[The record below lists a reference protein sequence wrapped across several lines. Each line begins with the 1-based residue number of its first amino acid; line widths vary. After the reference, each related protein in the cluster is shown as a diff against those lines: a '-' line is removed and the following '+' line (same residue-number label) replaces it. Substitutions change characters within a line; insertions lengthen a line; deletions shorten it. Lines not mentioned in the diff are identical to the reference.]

1 MSESSDRLTCSLS
14 VSVSLAN
21 HDLIKVN
28 NVNVTELK
36 NTCNDTIKHVCY
48 LTLFIENFLI

>member
-14 VSVSLAN
+14 VSVSSAN

-28 NVNVTELK
+28 NANVTELK
-36 NTCNDTIKHVCY
+36 NTCNDTVKHVC
-48 LTLFIENFLI
+48 